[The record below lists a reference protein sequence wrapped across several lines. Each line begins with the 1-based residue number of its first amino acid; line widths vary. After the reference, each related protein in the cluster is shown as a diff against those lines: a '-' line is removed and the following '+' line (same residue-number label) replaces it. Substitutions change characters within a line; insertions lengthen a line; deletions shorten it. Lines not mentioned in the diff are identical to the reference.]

1 MNKLLFSCLKM
12 DDSELRNSLYECSDY
27 SQAIDILKKVET
39 DLDSQLVELESL
51 TDGEKLLDELH
62 KYNDIKDMTQLVIG
76 SLSII
81 RGVTAAELHREFD
94 LELS

>member
-1 MNKLLFSCLKM
+1 M
-12 DDSELRNSLYECSDY
+12 
-27 SQAIDILKKVET
+27 ET